1 MTKQLHFC
9 IHGAGGLGSV
19 VGGFL
24 ARGGHKVTLIAR
36 KPHVEAIRQ
45 GGLQIEGVRAQFV
58 QRDNL
63 FAVETPAEVEDAI
76 DYYILLTKAKGTD
89 QALADAT
96 VLVDRTACALTLQN
110 GVGKEGRLQAAFGK
124 DKVIG
129 GSIMDGATLLEPGRA
144 LNHMAVPVTAY
155 FGELGGGESDR
166 TRTMA
171 EALDSAG
178 MGSRSTA
185 DITHVHWEKLVQV
198 GSASS
203 WSASTLGGIKELDFI
218 DGVAVREGAAQY
230 VLIVKDLLA
239 IYNALGYEPQNFF
252 APVSRLVEINGESFD
267 EALAGVMA
275 MVGRFKPE
283 NRPVRTSMHD
293 DLVAGRRMEVDEI
306 LGPLAEAAERL
317 GVDAPTFLGAYR
329 VLKTLNTYL

>member
-1 MTKQLHFC
+1 MTRQLHFC

-19 VGGFL
+19 IGGFL

-58 QRDNL
+58 QRANL
-63 FAVETPAEVEDAI
+63 FAVETPEVEGAI

-89 QALADAT
+89 QALADAA

-124 DKVIG
+124 DEVIG

-230 VLIVKDLLA
+230 ILIVKDLLA
-239 IYNALGYEPQNFF
+239 IYKALGYEPQNFF
-252 APVSRLVEINGESFD
+252 APVSRLVEINGESF
-267 EALAGVMA
+267 ALAGVMA
-275 MVGRFKPE
+275 MVYRFKPE

-329 VLKTLNTYL
+329 ILKTLNTYL